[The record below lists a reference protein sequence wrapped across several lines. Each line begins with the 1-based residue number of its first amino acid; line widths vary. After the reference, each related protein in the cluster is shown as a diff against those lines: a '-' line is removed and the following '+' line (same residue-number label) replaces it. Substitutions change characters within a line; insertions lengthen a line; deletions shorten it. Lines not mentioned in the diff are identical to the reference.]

1 MVLELFTD
9 GDGITDDTSGDEG
22 GNAEAE
28 LSFKLAR
35 GSVVEN
41 VVGNVV
47 GNPEPLVLEGVDNGA
62 IEESP
67 SGTVLLAL
75 GDEVGSPLE

>member
-22 GNAEAE
+22 GNAAIE
-28 LSFKLAR
+28 LSLELRR
-35 GSVVEN
+35 GSVVGY

-47 GNPEPLVLEGVDNGA
+47 GDPEPLVVEGVGNGA

-67 SGTVLLAL
+67 PGTVLLAP
-75 GDEVGSPLE
+75 GDEVESPLE